1 MQKSQFPNENMSLPS
16 TDLDLTYFAGK
27 NILIS
32 AYLASDEIV
41 TGSQGDSP
49 TLESLINS
57 IAKVGKEVSYIPYSD
72 YGITGHMIRF
82 FDGLKRKSISSQ
94 ISGSQTRWM
103 FTAIFHF
110 CIFLFSNFDLTLK
123 WKARRIRSNGFDSCI
138 LFYPYLFSTLYN
150 IFKVKNE
157 TNVLLFEV
165 NIEKKF
171 FEFQFSSHGLT
182 NVKNMLVRIINL
194 VEKTAINRSDL
205 ILTVAK
211 RDTKTLRSLYPDKSI
226 FSCRLDALHELET
239 VDENGSVKTL
249 PEVLYSNITSRHDV
263 VKITFIGAN
272 YSLNVR
278 SVNDIIQIARN
289 LQDCKD
295 KIKFVIIGNVARS
308 FDNFSDLP
316 DNVVF
321 TGFLRDFDDIMKTT
335 DFFMMFDYMGTG
347 VESKCR
353 TYSKYEAMTLTLTK
367 DPEEYRAIL
376 KGKLIPF
383 DSRDLIEKFLRE
395 FICKKL
401 IEVNSTYPKLAVAK
415 PPTREDAM

>member
-1 MQKSQFPNENMSLPS
+1 MQKSQEANEKLSLSS
-16 TDLDLTYFAGK
+16 TELDLTYFSGK
-27 NILIS
+27 NVLIS
-32 AYLASDEIV
+32 AYLASDEII

-57 IAKVGKEVSYIPYSD
+57 IARVGSGVSYISYSN
-72 YGITGHMIRF
+72 YGITGRMIEL

-123 WKARRIRSNGFDSCI
+123 WKARKIRSNRFDICI
-138 LFYPYLFSTLYN
+138 FFYPYLFSKLYN
-150 IFKVKNE
+150 IFKVTNE
-157 TNVLLFEV
+157 TKIVLFEV

-171 FEFQFSSHGLT
+171 FEFQFSSHGLASI
-182 NVKNMLVRIINL
+182 KKMLVKMINL
-194 VEKTAINRSDL
+194 VEKIAVHQADL
-205 ILTVAK
+205 ILTIAK
-211 RDTKTLRSLYPDKSI
+211 RDAKALRLLYPGKPI
-226 FSCRLDALHELET
+226 FSCRLDAPYDLEV
-239 VDENGSVKTL
+239 VDENGSVKTSA
-249 PEVLYSNITSRHDV
+249 EILYSNIASKPSV
-263 VKITFIGAN
+263 VKITFIGTN

-295 KIKFVIIGNVARS
+295 KIKFVVIGNIARS

-383 DSRDLIEKFLRE
+383 HSTESIEKFLRE
-395 FICKKL
+395 VIHKKL
-401 IEVNSTYPKLAVAK
+401 IEVNGAHQRSSVAG
-415 PPTREDAM
+415 PSLPEEAL